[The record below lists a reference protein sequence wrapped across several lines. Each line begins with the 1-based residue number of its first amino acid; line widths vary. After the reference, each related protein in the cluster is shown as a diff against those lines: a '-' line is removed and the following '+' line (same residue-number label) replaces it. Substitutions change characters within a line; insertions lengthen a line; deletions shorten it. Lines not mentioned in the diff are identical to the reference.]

1 VKQWLKLVGN
11 TFKVFLA
18 FTCCTVLFYYGLIW
32 INQEY
37 EDYHRYD
44 EPEGKAVKVF
54 QPFEEENQ
62 RKWFER
68 LELFYDIG
76 E

>member
-11 TFKVFLA
+11 TLKVFLA